1 MRRGFGHHFGEMGG
15 PTKRLM
21 CGWPPHATL
30 VLLVM
35 HTSCSYRTRRSR
47 RSKSRSVA
55 AQFSP
60 GLADDLYQSLS
71 LIARYAEQAETQL
84 DHADFDRQEVRDALQ
99 LIYQETLG
107 SWAILTRLLNLAPDV
122 SS

>member
-1 MRRGFGHHFGEMGG
+1 
-15 PTKRLM
+15 
-21 CGWPPHATL
+21 
-30 VLLVM
+30 M
-35 HTSCSYRTRRSR
+35 HTSCSYRSR
-47 RSKSRSVA
+47 RLRRQKPRSVPA
-55 AQFSP
+55 LFSN

-71 LIARYAEQAETQL
+71 LIAGYAEQAETLL
-84 DHADFDRQEVRDALQ
+84 DQADFDQQEVRERLQ